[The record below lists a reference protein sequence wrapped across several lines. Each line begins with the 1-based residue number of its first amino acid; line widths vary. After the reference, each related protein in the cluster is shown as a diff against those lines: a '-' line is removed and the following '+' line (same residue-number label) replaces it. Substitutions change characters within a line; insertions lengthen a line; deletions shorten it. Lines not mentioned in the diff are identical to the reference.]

1 MNAFDR
7 VWLKQNITL
16 VQQASVIFEDTLFAN
31 IAIGHIHPDSVSRA
45 DVIAACRLVDMDSV
59 IFSLPFG
66 LETLVGGNS
75 CPLSEGQRQRVV
87 LARAY
92 LRNPAVLILDEATSA
107 LDPSSRDVIAKSV
120 RQWRQGK
127 TTIIVTHDISQIDDN
142 DYVNVFEN
150 GALTEQGF
158 RRNLRGSQGSAFATL
173 LPKLD
178 TVQQIPDINIIS
190 PISEKSFEK
199 SPVDVMCQ
207 ETQLLMPKPALNRGS
222 SLRSGRS
229 PILARS
235 SLGTG
240 AEAFMR
246 MRNGENE
253 NYLHPAPNMETSW
266 LFTMPQKSPASSFM
280 ERKRLSSL
288 INKHFKTPSM
298 QSSLE
303 LQELRHS
310 KTQSNVPEVSTFQ
323 DTTPSDSSKQEPT
336 TLHTDAGQPI
346 TLIRLALTVWPAL
359 DAKNRLSLSL
369 GLVICIVAAVATP
382 AFALCLANLLA
393 AMWSS
398 GDKAAEGN
406 RWALYLIAVAIVDGV
421 CTGTGRYLLEYTAQS
436 WVDSLRAKAF
446 RNILHQPKLWFQ
458 RAENSPGRVAESLDR
473 NCEEMRNILGRFVP
487 IIVMV
492 FTMISV
498 SVILAI
504 ATSWKLA
511 LVSLAPLPLVVA
523 SVKGFAIVSDR
534 WEVKCN
540 KGAEHSSAILTE
552 VLSKLRTV
560 RAFTLEQH
568 FSSKYSKSTNDAL
581 RLGLKRSISSAPL
594 FGLYQSMSYALTALV
609 FYYGTTLLVQ
619 EENQDI
625 AKTLRVMNLLLFSIG
640 SATDLLSSMPQIA
653 MALAS
658 ASHIMAFTNLPLPK
672 AAPPAHTHT
681 TNPLPICCNNLNFAY
696 PSRPHKLVLNN
707 ISLSIPPG
715 NCTVVVGPSGCGK
728 STLLSLLLQLHVPT
742 NDAPSALTF
751 GGTPSIA
758 TNTQTLL
765 CKTGYVSQTAFLF
778 PATISENITYG
789 LPRNSPLRNPANIHA
804 AAKEAGIHTFI
815 TSLPE
820 GYCTVLGEGGQEL
833 SGGQAQRVTIARALV
848 RRPSLLVLDEP
859 TRALDSGNSDA
870 VRGAIADLV
879 RAWRS
884 ERRDAAVVM
893 ATHDI
898 DMMRSADHIVVME
911 GGTVVE
917 QGLFEDLW
925 FNGDAFRRL
934 VGERG
939 IGT

>member
-59 IFSLPFG
+59 IFALPFG

-107 LDPSSRDVIAKSV
+107 LDPSSRDVIVKSV

-150 GALTEQGF
+150 GTLTEQGF
-158 RRNLRGSQGSAFATL
+158 RRNLRGNHGSAFATL

-199 SPVDVMCQ
+199 SPEDFRSQ
-207 ETQLLMPKPALNRGS
+207 ETQLLMPKPALSR
-222 SLRSGRS
+222 
-229 PILARS
+229 
-235 SLGTG
+235 
-240 AEAFMR
+240 
-246 MRNGENE
+246 
-253 NYLHPAPNMETSW
+253 
-266 LFTMPQKSPASSFM
+266 
-280 ERKRLSSL
+280 
-288 INKHFKTPSM
+288 
-298 QSSLE
+298 
-303 LQELRHS
+303 
-310 KTQSNVPEVSTFQ
+310 
-323 DTTPSDSSKQEPT
+323 
-336 TLHTDAGQPI
+336 
-346 TLIRLALTVWPAL
+346 
-359 DAKNRLSLSL
+359 
-369 GLVICIVAAVATP
+369 LVICIVAAVATP

-398 GDKAAEGN
+398 GDKAAEGK
-406 RWALYLIAVAIVDGV
+406 RWALYLIAVAIVDGA

-458 RAENSPGRVAESLDR
+458 RAENSPGRLAESLDR

-511 LVSLAPLPLVVA
+511 LVSLSPLPLVVA
-523 SVKGFAIVSDR
+523 SVKGFAIVSDG

-552 VLSKLRTV
+552 VLSKLKTV

-568 FSSKYSKSTNDAL
+568 FSSKYSKCTNDAL
-581 RLGLKRSISSAPL
+581 RLGLKRALYSAPL

-619 EENQDI
+619 EENPDI

-672 AAPPAHTHT
+672 AVPPAHTST
-681 TNPLPICCNNLNFAY
+681 TNPPPICCNSLNFAY
-696 PSRPHKLVLNN
+696 PSRPHKLILKN
-707 ISLSIPPG
+707 ISVSILPG

-751 GGTPSIA
+751 GGTPSNA

-778 PATISENITYG
+778 PVTISENIAYG

-820 GYCTVLGEGGQEL
+820 GYGTVVGEGGQEL

-848 RRPSLLVLDEP
+848 RRPLLLVLDEP
-859 TRALDSGNSDA
+859 TSALDSGNSDA

-898 DMMRSADHIVVME
+898 DMMRIADHIVVME